1 MITKGDFIMG
11 SIMNISKTGKVYA
24 YCRVSTKEQNLD
36 RQIIAMKEL
45 GIPDN
50 CIYSDKMSG
59 KNFDRKYWNRLYRK
73 LREGDVL
80 VIKSIDRLGRDYEG
94 IGNMWKRLVFNKK
107 VIIKVLDMPILTMT
121 DNNLMNRL
129 LSDIILQLLAY
140 VAQTERDNLLQ
151 RQAEGI
157 EAAKKR
163 GVEFGRPKVDTPED
177 FGTIVYQWKNKEISM
192 HEAVEKSGLSQRTF
206 YRKANLLLKE
216 NQEKSEDKS

>member
-1 MITKGDFIMG
+1 MMSIT
-11 SIMNISKTGKVYA
+11 SISKTGKVYA

-157 EAAKKR
+157 EAAKRR
-163 GVEFGRPKVDTPED
+163 GVQFGRPKVKAPED
-177 FGTIVYQWKNKEISM
+177 FGTIVHEWWNKTISM
-192 HEAVEKSGLSQRTF
+192 TEAVTRSGLAQRTF
-206 YRKANLLLKE
+206 YRKAHLYMDTHEDEFKE
-216 NQEKSEDKS
+216 VR